1 MSFFKSS
8 SIGSITFSLLLG
20 VLCNVYPWG
29 SSPWVPDFLIVI
41 LAFWVLHTPD
51 KIHLLAAFLLGV
63 LMDIQTSQFLGI
75 HSITYLITAFL
86 MLFWSRRLLNTTLLG
101 QYFIILQV
109 LLISHTAQILILWLL
124 NASNDV
130 SFSYIILPSFIEAL
144 LWPMISKFLI
154 GQTSNFSR
162 NHSSLN

>member
-1 MSFFKSS
+1 
-8 SIGSITFSLLLG
+8 
-20 VLCNVYPWG
+20 
-29 SSPWVPDFLIVI
+29 VPDFLIVI